1 MKLSNVLSGLAACVL
16 ASASLTGCIIV
27 EDDHIHSGYGSL
39 TVALTIDG
47 RADRFQCFDYD
58 VDELWVSVADEAGF
72 VVAETF
78 ADCDDLGLTIDDLPA
93 GYYDVETWL
102 ADFDGFQ
109 KSDIVLNESVDV
121 HGGTDTIVP
130 VDFAWSWID
139 P

>member
-1 MKLSNVLSGLAACVL
+1 MKLSNVLSGLAASLL

-27 EDDHIHSGYGSL
+27 DNGDHSHSGYGSI

-58 VDELWVSVADEAGF
+58 VDGF
-72 VVAETF
+72 VVSVEDEWGFVTEAS
-78 ADCDDLGLTIDDLPA
+78 ADCDDFGLTLFDLPA

-102 ADFDGFQ
+102 VDFNGFPR
-109 KSDIVLNESVDV
+109 SDIVRVELVDV
-121 HGGTDTIVP
+121 YGGTDTLVR
-130 VDFAWSWID
+130 VDFPWTWID